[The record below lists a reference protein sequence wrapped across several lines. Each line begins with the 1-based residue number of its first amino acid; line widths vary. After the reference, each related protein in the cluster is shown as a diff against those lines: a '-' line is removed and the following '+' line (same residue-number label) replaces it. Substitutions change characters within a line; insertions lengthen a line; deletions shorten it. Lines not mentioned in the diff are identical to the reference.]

1 MSTKQKQSGFT
12 LIELIVVIVILG
24 ILAASAMPRFIDLS
38 TDAHNAAA
46 AGLAGA
52 ISSGTALNFGGCQLD
67 PSNPAKCQKLD
78 GVSVCTPKVLAPY
91 IEGFTTQP
99 GDPWT
104 AEFFANDRLYTM
116 GYATSAKDCNGTA
129 ETVACTVR
137 GYERGIDS
145 AVLDAK
151 FKMAIAIVSCAR

>member
-52 ISSGTALNFGGCQLD
+52 ISSGTALNFGGCQ
-67 PSNPAKCQKLD
+67 
-78 GVSVCTPKVLAPY
+78 V
-91 IEGFTTQP
+91 E
-99 GDPWT
+99 W
-104 AEFFANDRLYTM
+104 
-116 GYATSAKDCNGTA
+116 
-129 ETVACTVR
+129 
-137 GYERGIDS
+137 
-145 AVLDAK
+145 
-151 FKMAIAIVSCAR
+151 